1 MMKPLFRATTQKQT
15 HSRSGIAFIIE
26 MLILLAL
33 VCGCF
38 SVLIEMFAY
47 AEQKGEDNYN
57 RVEAVHL
64 AADVAEA
71 FAADPLS
78 VPEVEVVNDLVAYTS
93 VTDEPQSTGTLY
105 TATISVY
112 DVEDSSPEEG
122 PTLYCELETAR
133 YVKAGE
139 R

>member
-1 MMKPLFRATTQKQT
+1 MKPLFRATTQRQT
-15 HSRSGIAFIIE
+15 HSQSGIAFIIE
-26 MLILLAL
+26 MLILLVL

-38 SVLIEMFAY
+38 AVLVQLFSY
-47 AEQKGEDNYN
+47 SEQQGKNNFN

-71 FAADPLS
+71 FGADPQA
-78 VPEVEVVNDLVAYTS
+78 VPEVEVVGNLVAYTTI
-93 VTDEPQSTGTLY
+93 VDEPQATGTLY

-112 DVEDSSPEEG
+112 SAEDSVVDEG
-122 PTLYCELETAR
+122 PVLYCELETAR
-133 YVKAGE
+133 YVRLGE

>member
-1 MMKPLFRATTQKQT
+1 MKPLFRSATQKST
-15 HSRSGIAFIIE
+15 HSNSGIAFIIE
-26 MLILLAL
+26 MLILLVL

-38 SVLIEMFAY
+38 SVLIEMFGFAK
-47 AEQKGEDNYN
+47 QQGDNNYD

-71 FAADPLS
+71 FAADPLA
-78 VPEVEVVNDLVAYTS
+78 VPEVEVVGDLVVYTS
-93 VTDEPQSTGTLY
+93 IVDESQSTGTLY

-112 DVEDSSPEEG
+112 DAETIDIEEG
-122 PTLYCELETAR
+122 PALYCELETAR
-133 YVKAGE
+133 YVKVGE

>member
-1 MMKPLFRATTQKQT
+1 MKPLFRTTTQRQT

-26 MLILLAL
+26 MLILLVL

-38 SVLIEMFAY
+38 AVLVQLFAY
-47 AEQKGEDNYN
+47 SEQQGKNNYN

-71 FAADPLS
+71 FGADPQS
-78 VPEVEVVNDLVAYTS
+78 VPEVEVVGNLVVYT
-93 VTDEPQSTGTLY
+93 TIIDEPQATGTLY

-112 DVEDSSPEEG
+112 NIDASSSDEASEP
-122 PTLYCELETAR
+122 YCELETAR
-133 YVKAGE
+133 YVRLGE
-139 R
+139 S